1 VQLLIVIC
9 AASAGVHAVLAP
21 AHSQESL
28 SLGVGFAITA
38 VALAAIAIGLDRRP
52 QSRTAIHAA
61 AFLLGALLVA
71 YVATRVTTVPLLG
84 DHREPVDAIGIA
96 TKLIEAV
103 GLLLAIKPINEP
115 VASRELVV
123 ATEKGVLS

>member
-21 AHSQESL
+21 AHFQESA
-28 SLGVGFAITA
+28 SLGVGFAVAA
-38 VALAAIAIGLDRRP
+38 VTLAAVAIGLESWP
-52 QSRTAIHAA
+52 QSRSVVHAA
-61 AFLLGALLVA
+61 AVLLGGLLIA
-71 YVATRVTTVPLLG
+71 YAATRITAVPLLG
-84 DHREPVDAIGIA
+84 DHREPIDAIGIA

-115 VASRELVV
+115 VV
-123 ATEKGVLS
+123 ARKLAITTAKGALS

>member
-21 AHSQESL
+21 AHFQESP
-28 SLGVGFAITA
+28 SLGVGFAVAA
-38 VALAAIAIGLDRRP
+38 VALAAFAIGLDRWP
-52 QSRTAIHAA
+52 QSRSAVHAA
-61 AFLLGALLVA
+61 AVLLGALLIA
-71 YVATRVTTVPLLG
+71 YAATRITAVPLLG
-84 DHREPVDAIGIA
+84 DHREPIDAIGVA

-115 VASRELVV
+115 VVASKLAVT
-123 ATEKGVLS
+123 AEKGALS